1 MLISALLTLCAQAP
15 PADYTQSKRDPE
27 VYYSRHLPGG
37 IWHAWLETPGGK
49 LPFEI
54 EVGIKMSPDPW
65 VRWRRHVAILNGDEF
80 IQVNRPHLSPD
91 FESQVFA
98 LPMIHYGSQISGEVS
113 EDWKSMRG
121 TWVKFRSGKPTELD
135 FGATWGVQPRFAPR
149 GDGPPIDFSGR
160 WLVQFE
166 KSDDPAVGIFECDLE
181 TGIASGTFLTTLGDY
196 RYLAGTVDEQGMRLS
211 CFDGAHAFLFHA
223 TREEDGTLK
232 GDFWSSGSWHEAW
245 TAKLDPDAA
254 LPDSFSQIQWV
265 GESGPA
271 SAGEQIADL
280 EFRDSVTDAP
290 LTLGDPALAG
300 KVRILSLFGT
310 WCPNCNDEAELWAE
324 LYERYSGQGLQIIG
338 LGFEATADVDQ
349 AIGQLRTFRERYG
362 ATWPILL
369 AADITDKQHAEK
381 VFPFLSAVKSYPTA
395 IFLDHKG
402 AVRAIHSGFAGPAT
416 GEAHA
421 KLREDYE
428 RLIVQLL
435 EEADE
440 AEAEAE
446 AADAAAAADSHSAGA
461 KD

>member
-1 MLISALLTLCAQAP
+1 MLISVLLALCAQAP
-15 PADYTQSKRDPE
+15 PADYTQSERDSE
-27 VYYSRHLPGG
+27 VYYSSELPGG

-54 EVGIKMSPDPW
+54 EVGIKRADLSSW
-65 VRWRRHVAILNGDEF
+65 KRHVAILNGGEF
-80 IQVNRPHLSPD
+80 IRIEDEVLLPAL
-91 FESQVFA
+91 ESRHFGIA
-98 LPMIHYGSQISGEVS
+98 MLHYGSAITGEFS
-113 EDWKSMRG
+113 EDYKSMTG
-121 TWVKFRSGKPTELD
+121 TWVKLRSGKPTELK
-135 FGATWGVQPRFAPR
+135 FEATWGVQPRFTPR
-149 GDGPPIDFSGR
+149 GDGPPIDFAGR

-166 KSDDPAVGIFECDLE
+166 KSDDPAVGIFNCDLE
-181 TGIASGTFLTTLGDY
+181 TGVASGTFLTTLGDY
-196 RYLAGTVDEQGMRLS
+196 RYLAGTVDEEGMRLS

-232 GDFWSSGSWHEAW
+232 GDFWSSGSWHESW

-254 LPDSFSQIQWV
+254 LPDSFDQIQWI
-265 GESGPA
+265 GERGPG
-271 SAGEQIADL
+271 SAGEQIAEL
-280 EFRDSVTDAP
+280 EFRDSVTDSPIA
-290 LTLGDPALAG
+290 LGDPALAG

-310 WCPNCNDEAELWAE
+310 WCPNCNDEAQLWAE
-324 LYERYSGQGLQIIG
+324 LYEQYSDLGLQIIG

-362 ATWPILL
+362 AKWPILL

-416 GEAHA
+416 GDAHT

-435 EEADE
+435 
-440 AEAEAE
+440 AE
-446 AADAAAAADSHSAGA
+446 ADAAAGSSPSGSATPPNPA